1 MNFELKKAGKFAKLL
16 GLVTALHEEGNFVF
30 GPENVVLMQTDLAK
44 VSMVEIEIDSKFFD
58 KYEGLSSGEFENRR
72 FDVSTLSK
80 WIGAGALIAKE
91 KENFFRFKTKKK
103 RGRSLKIPNVEG
115 FEELPELPTFEYEVI
130 FQAPLSTI
138 KEAVKDCTI
147 VSEDF
152 VFESDEEYLT
162 IRGESPHLGEVKDE
176 FKWDKK
182 TFIPEKLTKT
192 KPQGYNALL
201 FLDFI
206 KALEENGID
215 KVKISFGYDM
225 PIKVNTGLENVEI
238 EYTLGSLIMGGE
250 ETETEVREESSAE

>member
-1 MNFELKKAGKFAKLL
+1 MKFELKKAGKFAKLL

-30 GPENVVLMQTDLAK
+30 GKENVELMQTDLAK
-44 VSMVEIEIDSKFFD
+44 VSMVKITIANPYFD
-58 KYEGLSSGEFENRR
+58 KYENEKDEERR

-80 WIGAGALIAKE
+80 WIGTGSLIAQE
-91 KENFFRFKTKKK
+91 KENYFRFRAKKG
-103 RGRSLKIPNVEG
+103 RGRSIKIPNVEG
-115 FEELPELPTFEYEVI
+115 FERLPELPPFEYEVI
-130 FQAPLSTI
+130 FKASLSTI

-152 VFESDEEYLT
+152 VFESDKEYLT

-182 TFIPEKLTKT
+182 TVVPEKLGETK
-192 KPQGYNALL
+192 QGYNALL
-201 FLDFI
+201 LLDFI
-206 KALEENGID
+206 KALEDNGIE

-225 PIKVNTGLENVEI
+225 PLRLNVKLENVQI

-250 ETETEVREESSAE
+250 EEAETEVREESSAE